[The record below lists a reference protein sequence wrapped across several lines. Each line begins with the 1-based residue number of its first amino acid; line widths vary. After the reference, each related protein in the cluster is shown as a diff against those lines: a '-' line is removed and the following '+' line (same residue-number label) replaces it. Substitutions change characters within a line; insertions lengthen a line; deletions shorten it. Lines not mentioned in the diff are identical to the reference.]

1 MTNLLNAMITVMG
14 IVDEAADKAAWGE
27 SIDAYRDEVR
37 GIVKNAMSEA
47 GYKKDDEKI
56 VVCVHNGVFH
66 ADDVICVAL
75 LQLKYG
81 TNNVT
86 VIRSRK
92 QEDWDKA
99 DFVLD
104 VGNTNRIDAEHNKV
118 WFDHHEKESE
128 KKAHANGVYY
138 AACGKLAEHLGFPA
152 SLFDRALYAVEAQ
165 DNGQKDLSL
174 QFPNPFSFISTFN
187 VEWDK
192 NLYGS
197 EQDLQFNL
205 ATDMART
212 VLQNILNSI
221 SLEHFASTLV
231 ANALTESKGSAI
243 VELDR
248 YVGGWQK
255 YICQHNL
262 LTPDDQKLVV
272 VFPSGKNW
280 NVQVV
285 PKSETSFESWAKL
298 PFAGLRG
305 ADLDKASGI
314 AGGVFVHPAGFLGSW
329 ATKEAAL
336 AIAQL
341 TVAGTSR

>member
-1 MTNLLNAMITVMG
+1 MPVWCIVYLLFMGEKEEIMTNLLNAMITVMG

-104 VGNTNRIDAEHNKV
+104 VGNTNRIDVEHNKV

-174 QFPNPFSFISTFN
+174 QFPSPFSFISTFN

-248 YVGGWQK
+248 YVGGW
-255 YICQHNL
+255 L
-262 LTPDDQKLVV
+262 
-272 VFPSGKNW
+272 
-280 NVQVV
+280 
-285 PKSETSFESWAKL
+285 
-298 PFAGLRG
+298 
-305 ADLDKASGI
+305 
-314 AGGVFVHPAGFLGSW
+314 
-329 ATKEAAL
+329 
-336 AIAQL
+336 
-341 TVAGTSR
+341 